1 MRAEEG
7 NESIKD
13 YADEARQTQGK
24 VTGGS
29 RSLPQKLREFFGVGR
44 PHGGGQQDGH
54 R

>member
-24 VTGGS
+24 VSGS
-29 RSLPQKLREFFGVGR
+29 SVSLPRKILRFLGIGR
-44 PHGGGQQDGH
+44 SDSGGPQGGA